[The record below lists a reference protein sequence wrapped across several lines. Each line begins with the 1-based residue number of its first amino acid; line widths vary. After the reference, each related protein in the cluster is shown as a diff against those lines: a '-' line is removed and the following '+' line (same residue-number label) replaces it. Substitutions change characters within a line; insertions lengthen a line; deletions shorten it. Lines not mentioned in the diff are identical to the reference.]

1 MKGVVMDALQKVI
14 GSLGWPH
21 IALIIGIFFMIIFR
35 VPIATFIGRIR
46 TVGKAGVTTETSP
59 LAQSDEKRKIAV
71 DELMKVGDSIV
82 LKELEHST
90 VKDLSSRGLDTEGDT
105 VKVLIRNLAA
115 TQLALDYEQIY
126 NLIYGSQILL
136 LRRLNEAVGQGRLKE
151 YMDDYF
157 LKVKSKHQDLF
168 TWSFEQYL
176 DFLFKRALIITVDGK
191 YHITT
196 KGVDFLTWIVRNGRT
211 EDTAHWPTPP
221 AFVSL

>member
-191 YHITT
+191 YNITT

-211 EDTAHWPTPP
+211 EDR
-221 AFVSL
+221 VL

>member
-1 MKGVVMDALQKVI
+1 MDALQKVI

-211 EDTAHWPTPP
+211 EDR
-221 AFVSL
+221 VL

>member
-211 EDTAHWPTPP
+211 EDR
-221 AFVSL
+221 VL

>member
-82 LKELEHST
+82 LKELEQST

-211 EDTAHWPTPP
+211 EDR
-221 AFVSL
+221 VL